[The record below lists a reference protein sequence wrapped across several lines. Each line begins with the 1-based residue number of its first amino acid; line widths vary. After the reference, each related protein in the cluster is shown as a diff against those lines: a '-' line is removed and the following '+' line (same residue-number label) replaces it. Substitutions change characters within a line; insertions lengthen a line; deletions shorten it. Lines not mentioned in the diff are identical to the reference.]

1 MEVVLALRQAREGSW
16 SLFTQAEG
24 DRRLK
29 GSTFRSYSL
38 LISFFYTKGTVPF
51 VLFASTFD
59 EKVNKTASFYVIFTV
74 LIIENEEKSVILQC
88 VFV

>member
-1 MEVVLALRQAREGSW
+1 MVFQEDTKNYRPFSNKNFYLFAKVAKNLA
-16 SLFTQAEG
+16 
-24 DRRLK
+24 
-29 GSTFRSYSL
+29 
-38 LISFFYTKGTVPF
+38 
-51 VLFASTFD
+51 FASTFD

>member
-1 MEVVLALRQAREGSW
+1 LAQYIQKER
-16 SLFTQAEG
+16 
-24 DRRLK
+24 
-29 GSTFRSYSL
+29 
-38 LISFFYTKGTVPF
+38 F
-51 VLFASTFD
+51 VRAKVAKNLAFASTFD